1 MNSTVNTHHS
11 IGNITFTSTRQRNRS
26 PAAGIEPS
34 SFTCIMLYIVFVISF
49 ISSHVPVA
57 AFFCG
62 PRPSTNHAILLPRPT
77 LFDLSATTFD
87 SPPSSEM
94 SDFQRRMRKLINSS
108 SDKKKKSMQQS
119 NNKNAPK
126 NLMRVDTLEEYKN
139 VISGNRDKLIVVRF
153 YAPWCKVCCLFL
165 IFCIFYCLLFLTNVM
180 FCFCLF
186 LLYVFYFF
194 FLPLS

>member
-11 IGNITFTSTRQRNRS
+11 IGNITFTSTRQRNR
-26 PAAGIEPS
+26 S

-62 PRPSTNHAILLPRPT
+62 PRPSTNHPILLPRPT

-153 YAPWCKVCCLFL
+153 YAPWCKVCLFMRL
-165 IFCIFYCLLFLTNVM
+165 CIGIGIYLF
-180 FCFCLF
+180 
-186 LLYVFYFF
+186 VFF
-194 FLPLS
+194 